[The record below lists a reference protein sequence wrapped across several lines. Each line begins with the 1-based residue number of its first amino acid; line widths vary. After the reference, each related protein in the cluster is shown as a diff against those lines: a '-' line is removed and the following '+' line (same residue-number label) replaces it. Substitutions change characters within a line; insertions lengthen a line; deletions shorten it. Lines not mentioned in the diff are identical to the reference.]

1 MYYGGLGQPIIS
13 ILIFQ
18 VRLYDKPP
26 LVCGLCRCP
35 YYFSSVMI
43 NRCYCGNTYPGLN
56 IQRIGIGFNKKLY
69 QVSLTS
75 FSAQKLHPLTA
86 ALPEVVC
93 SLPLAEITMNSQII
107 GEIHTLT
114 SSRPADSRVDCSS
127 TSVVTGKWRILR
139 KRLGELLDY

>member
-1 MYYGGLGQPIIS
+1 MLNHHLCVDYAGV
-13 ILIFQ
+13 LIF
-18 VRLYDKPP
+18 
-26 LVCGLCRCP
+26 
-35 YYFSSVMI
+35 FSSVMI
-43 NRCYCGNTYPGLN
+43 NRCYCGNKYPGLN
-56 IQRIGIGFNKKLY
+56 VQRIGIGFNKKLY

-75 FSAQKLHPLTA
+75 FSAQKLHPLAA

-107 GEIHTLT
+107 SEIHTLT

-139 KRLGELLDY
+139 KRLGELLDD